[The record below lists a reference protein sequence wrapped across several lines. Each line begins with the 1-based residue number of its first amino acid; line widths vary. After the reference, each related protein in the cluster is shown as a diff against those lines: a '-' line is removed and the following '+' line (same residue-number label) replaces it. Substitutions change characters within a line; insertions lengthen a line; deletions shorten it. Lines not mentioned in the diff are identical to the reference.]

1 MGLFVLPL
9 GDTPRKNVE
18 EAIANLN
25 LYLEHSEYD
34 GDMDYLLGFAK
45 SCIEEAEKK
54 IKQKEI

>member
-9 GDTPRKNVE
+9 SKTARGNVE

-25 LYLEHSEYD
+25 LYLENSQFD

-45 SCIEEAEKK
+45 ACIEEAEKK
-54 IKQKEI
+54 LKQKE